1 MDSFQIKLENIGKR
15 FYGRWLFRE
24 SQMCWKSGDSAA
36 LIGTNGCGKSTLL
49 RVIAGQ
55 LAATEGRVHYTHQ
68 EKKIAVEQI
77 YQHLSWSSPAMSL
90 YSDLTLEE
98 HLKLHFQF
106 KKCILADKAEIMAIL
121 RLENEAD
128 KKLRFYSSGMLQRV
142 KVGLALFSESKMLL
156 LDEPTSNMDE
166 DNALYMMQLIHQYQ
180 ENRVL
185 IIASNLERE
194 YHSLKEKWRM
204 KEGRWLQN
212 VQ

>member
-1 MDSFQIKLENIGKR
+1 MDSFHIKLENIGKR

-24 SQMCWKSGDSAA
+24 SQMAWKSGDSAA

-55 LAATEGRVHYTHQ
+55 LAATEGRVHYTHN
-68 EKKIAVEQI
+68 EKKISVEQI

-90 YSDLTLEE
+90 YVDLTLEE
-98 HLKLHFQF
+98 HLNLHFQF
-106 KKCILADKAEIMAIL
+106 KKCILEDKQKIVEIL
-121 RLENEAD
+121 RLENEVD

-180 ENRVL
+180 NNRVL

-194 YHSLKEKWRM
+194 YASLKEKWRM
-204 KEGRWLQN
+204 KDGKWELHQ
-212 VQ
+212 V